1 MKYIIIILA
10 FLLSGCSRPE
20 YNPSGYFV
28 VESLNAGKK
37 GVLYSAKTPNVSWGE
52 YRHIHFYGEIG
63 EYNIGDT
70 LLIVK
75 KESIN
80 KTK

>member
-1 MKYIIIILA
+1 MKYIIVILA
-10 FLLSGCSRPE
+10 FLLSGCTYE
-20 YNPSGYFV
+20 YIPTKYFV
-28 VESLNAGKK
+28 VTSLNAGEK
-37 GVLYSAKTPNVSWGE
+37 GVSYFAEDLDKPWYKH
-52 YRHIHFYGEIG
+52 RCIRFYGEIG